1 MRIGVASVM
10 QETNTFSVRPCRWE
24 DFTTAVG
31 PESAR
36 RLQSTNSEFNGAL
49 AALEGLGVEAVPI
62 FYAWAMPS
70 GRVEQE
76 TFRRLEAALAGA
88 LADALPLDGLV
99 LSLHGAMASD
109 DIDDADLALIRGCRR
124 VLGPRPIGVCLDLH
138 ANVTAGMVEAADL
151 LIGYR
156 TDPHVDM
163 AATGERI
170 ARLLVSLLEGSVTP
184 AVALEKRAMIVPA
197 EAMNTST
204 GVLAEIRRAADS
216 FDHLLDVSLFPVQP
230 WLDVP
235 EHGFGVVATS
245 DGDFQAAAEA
255 AKSLADEVWNQ
266 RSRFVVPS
274 FATPAEAYALA
285 RKSSARPFLVA
296 ESADAPSAGAAG
308 DSPAM
313 VTAALTLG
321 GGLETLV
328 TLVDPPA
335 VARCHAAGVGA
346 KFNSEVGSAIDRRFW
361 DPVPLDGTVERIGA
375 GAVQTRGG
383 GLPRARSIDG
393 TLGGDPVAGSDRPRY
408 RATCHELGSL
418 LFSPRRVRPL
428 RHRCAGCEVMQRF
441 SSELPSVGERGCDSR
456 CSGSGHSATR
466 PPGVQ
471 KRSALDADRVRD
483 EPGVL
488 SDRRPGDGPQRRS
501 RQLRGQRP
509 ARVGG

>member
-10 QETNTFSVRPCRWE
+10 QETNTFSVRPCQWE

-62 FYAWAMPS
+62 IYAWAMPS
-70 GRVEQE
+70 GRVEQAA
-76 TFRRLEAALAGA
+76 FRRLEAALAGA

-109 DIDDADLALIRGCRR
+109 DIDDADLALIQTCRR
-124 VLGPRPIGVCLDLH
+124 ILGPTPIGVCLDLH
-138 ANVTAGMVEAADL
+138 ANVTVGMVEAADL

-163 AATGERI
+163 AATGKRI
-170 ARLLVSLLEGSVTP
+170 ARLLVSLVEGSVTP
-184 AVALEKRAMIVPA
+184 AVALEKRAMIIPA
-197 EAMNTST
+197 EAMNTSS

-216 FDHLLDVSLFPVQP
+216 FDHLLDISLFPVQP

-245 DGDFQAAAEA
+245 GGDFQAAAEA
-255 AKSLADEVWNQ
+255 AKSLAGEVWKQ
-266 RSRFVVPS
+266 RSRFVVPR

-321 GGLETLV
+321 RGLETLV

-335 VARCHAAGVGA
+335 VAWCHAAGVGA

-375 GAVQTRGG
+375 GEFKLEGVGYHGLEASMGRWAVIRSQGVTVLVSERPAMSSDPSCFRHAGVDPFDTDV
-383 GLPRARSIDG
+383 LVVKSCSDFRPNYPRSESEAV
-393 TLGGDPVAGSDRPRY
+393 TLDVPGAATPRLDRLEFRNGHPW
-408 RATCHELGSL
+408 T
-418 LFSPRRVRPL
+418 PT
-428 RHRCAGCEVMQRF
+428 
-441 SSELPSVGERGCDSR
+441 
-456 CSGSGHSATR
+456 GSGTIR
-466 PPGVQ
+466 
-471 KRSALDADRVRD
+471 
-483 EPGVL
+483 
-488 SDRRPGDGPQRRS
+488 GPQR
-501 RQLRGQRP
+501 
-509 ARVGG
+509 